1 MEKLY
6 LHSPLKSRLLDLG
19 EGGDGGLLFHFIL
32 SKIVH
37 SSEAEVMQSFLTDE
51 SVYFCHKRYML
62 QLIFLSQA
70 ILVFGYANVC

>member
-6 LHSPLKSRLLDLG
+6 LHSPLKSRMLDLG
-19 EGGDGGLLFHFIL
+19 EGGMGVCCSILFCPRL
-32 SKIVH
+32 YT
-37 SSEAEVMQSFLTDE
+37 EAEVMQSFLTDE